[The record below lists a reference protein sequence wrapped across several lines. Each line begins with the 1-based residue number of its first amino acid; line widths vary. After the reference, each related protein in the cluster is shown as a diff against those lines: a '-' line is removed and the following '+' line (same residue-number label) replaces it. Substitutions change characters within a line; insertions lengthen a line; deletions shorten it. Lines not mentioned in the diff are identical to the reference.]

1 MNIAVISYSLT
12 GNNDALAKSIAGKLS
27 VEHISVT
34 ETKNRKTGAI
44 IADLLFNR
52 TPKVLPSAADL
63 GSYDY
68 VLLIGPIWIGEIA
81 TPLRA
86 YLKQLKEEPCRYG
99 FVSISG
105 GADGPNPKLENELI
119 KRTGKKP
126 DALIDLH
133 IADLLPPEPKP
144 ERKDT
149 SAYKLSDGDVDK
161 LTNTVVTTLED
172 SIGNALLQAEK

>member
-27 VEHISVT
+27 AQHIRLT
-34 ETKNRKTGAI
+34 EAKNRKTGTI
-44 IADLLFNR
+44 MADLLLGR
-52 TPKVLPSAADL
+52 TPKVRPAAPDI
-63 GSYDY
+63 GSYDT
-68 VLLIGPIWIGEIA
+68 VLLVGPVWIGQVA

-86 YLKQLKEEPCRYG
+86 YLKRLKKEPCRYA

-105 GADGPNPKLENELI
+105 GADGPNPKLANELI
-119 KRTGKKP
+119 KRTGHKT

-133 IADLLPPEPKP
+133 IADLLPAEPKP

-149 SAYKLSDGDVDK
+149 SAYKLSEDDVVK
-161 LTNTVVTTLED
+161 LTDTVVAKLGTFLGEA
-172 SIGNALLQAEK
+172 SRS

>member
-27 VEHISVT
+27 ARHISVT
-34 ETKNRKTGAI
+34 EAKNRKTGKI

-52 TPKVLPSAADL
+52 TPKVLPTAAEL

-68 VLLIGPIWIGEIA
+68 VLLAGPIWIGEIA

-86 YLKQLKEEPCRYG
+86 YMKRLKEKPSRYG

-105 GADGPNPKLENELI
+105 GADGPNTKLESELI

-149 SAYKLSDGDVDK
+149 SAYKLSGGDVLK
-161 LTNTVVTTLED
+161 LTDTVVATLKK
-172 SIGNALLQAEK
+172 SIGEESRS

>member
-1 MNIAVISYSLT
+1 M
-12 GNNDALAKSIAGKLS
+12 
-27 VEHISVT
+27 
-34 ETKNRKTGAI
+34 
-44 IADLLFNR
+44 FQ
-52 TPKVLPSAADL
+52 SAA
-63 GSYDY
+63 
-68 VLLIGPIWIGEIA
+68 A
-81 TPLRA
+81 R
-86 YLKQLKEEPCRYG
+86 
-99 FVSISG
+99 
-105 GADGPNPKLENELI
+105 DGPNPKLENELI